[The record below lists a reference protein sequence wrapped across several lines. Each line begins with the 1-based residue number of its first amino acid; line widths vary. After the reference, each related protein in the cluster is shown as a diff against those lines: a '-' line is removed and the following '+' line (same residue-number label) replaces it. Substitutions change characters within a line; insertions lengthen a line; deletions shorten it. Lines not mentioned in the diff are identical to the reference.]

1 MTRITRSAL
10 VGHPPER
17 MLELVR
23 DVEHYPSFLSGCV
36 DAEVHA
42 QDEHE
47 QLATLTMQLA
57 GLEQRFTTRNR
68 IIDGHGMTLELEQ
81 GTFRDLR
88 GTWRFT
94 RVGQTGCRVQLDLSF
109 DFGGSLLSSAFA
121 RGFRKVADRMVDD
134 FVARAEAVYG

>member
-23 DVEHYPSFLSGCV
+23 DVAHYPSFLSGCV
-36 DAEVHA
+36 DAQVHA
-42 QDEHE
+42 EDARE
-47 QLATLTMQLA
+47 QVATLTMRLA

-68 IIDGHGMTLELEQ
+68 ITDGHGMSLELEQ

-88 GTWRFT
+88 GEWRFIPL
-94 RVGQTGCRVQLDLSF
+94 GEGCRVELDLTF
-109 DFGGSLLSSAFA
+109 DFGNGLLSSAFA
-121 RGFRKVADRMVDD
+121 RGFRHVADRMVDD
-134 FVARAEAVYG
+134 FVARADVVYG